1 MHFVVI
7 IAGILLIAIIAI
19 LIWVAIS
26 VSAAYQQTL
35 VIEVPFDQTYRY
47 VPHFN
52 AHKRYQVDKIKVTV
66 TGRLKLAKDA
76 TATITPGIKIKDVVK
91 EHITEPYKNC
101 LLIEEMH
108 TFLVE
113 ETVLKRCPMTKS
125 PTVENLSVVFFN
137 KLATVMPEVGAQLV
151 SVKLVSG
158 DTTVTH
164 SRYTMS
170 NFSV

>member
-1 MHFVVI
+1 MVVI
-7 IAGILLIAIIAI
+7 IAGILVIAIIVI
-19 LIWVAIS
+19 LVWVAVS

-35 VIEVPFDQTYRY
+35 IIEVPFDETYRY

-52 AHKRYQVDKIKVTV
+52 AQRRYQVDRIKVTV
-66 TGRLKLAKDA
+66 TGRLKLASDVN
-76 TATITPGIKIKDVVK
+76 ATITPGVKIRDVVK
-91 EHITEPYKNC
+91 EHIIDPYKNC
-101 LLIEEMH
+101 LLIEGVH

-113 ETVLKRCPMTKS
+113 ETVLKRCPMVKS
-125 PTVENLSVVFFN
+125 PTVENLSVLFFN

-158 DTTVTH
+158 DTKITH
-164 SRYTMS
+164 SRYKMS